1 MLFRSGEEDVILA
14 VPAAFPVN
22 KKLSEYQLGADDIKN
37 ASRLRDGC
45 PRISVG
51 EFKDMP
57 FLLLKQGND
66 MYSRAIKICK
76 QEGFAPNTFVTL
88 AQLLTSYHM
97 VAAGMGVAFIR
108 AGLMSY
114 VHGDVCFYA
123 LDSQDTVRNINLVCK
138 KNRTLPDTVQKFL
151 SYLSH
156 YYR

>member
-1 MLFRSGEEDVILA
+1 
-14 VPAAFPVN
+14 
-22 KKLSEYQLGADDIKN
+22 
-37 ASRLRDGC
+37 
-45 PRISVG
+45 
-51 EFKDMP
+51 
-57 FLLLKQGND
+57 
-66 MYSRAIKICK
+66 
-76 QEGFAPNTFVTL
+76 
-88 AQLLTSYHM
+88 M